1 MPKKHTFNLKQ
12 HQGPSSTSKPTS
24 SKDVGLISSVNE
36 KLNELRK
43 IEGPEAAAKK
53 REIAELVSQKSVPPQ
68 LRGILGVPETAAPK
82 ARAGVRTRDRLR
94 TPGPAPP
101 KSWTTLGSGRW
112 TSTLSF
118 RKKRKGKNVSL
129 GDAERFKPQVV
140 DRFARMT
147 DIDGVAGHNGQRV
160 ASLMHYTLKTVVMQ
174 WDMLDGEDYPA
185 LAELTL
191 RLRLQLLSY
200 MCVHGPAISIEA
212 FEALTQGSE
221 KITHLDLSGL
231 VGHNTL
237 TLPRLTKRFR
247 QEQPKLMGG

>member
-12 HQGPSSTSKPTS
+12 HQGPSSASQPAS
-24 SKDVGLISSVNE
+24 SKDVGLVASVNE

-68 LRGILGVPETAAPK
+68 LRGILGISETAAPK
-82 ARAGVRTRDRLR
+82 ARPGVRTRDRLR

-101 KSWTTLGSGRW
+101 KSWTALGSGRW
-112 TSTLSF
+112 TSTMSF

-129 GDAERFKPQVV
+129 VAERFKPRDVN
-140 DRFARMT
+140 RFARMT
-147 DIDGVAGHNGQRV
+147 EADGFASQNGQGV

-174 WDMLDGEDYPA
+174 WDMLDEEDYPA

-191 RLRLQLLSY
+191 RLRLQLS
-200 MCVHGPAISIEA
+200 
-212 FEALTQGSE
+212 ALRPL
-221 KITHLDLSGL
+221 KH
-231 VGHNTL
+231 
-237 TLPRLTKRFR
+237 
-247 QEQPKLMGG
+247 